1 MPDRH
6 DDVDVWL
13 SERIEPLPPPPGT
26 FDLIKRRA
34 RRRKYRKLAITAG
47 SAAVIVAAAV
57 TVPQVVNLP
66 VLNPNPTAAPV
77 AGAQS
82 SVGTGWKLCERI
94 RLGVEWSP
102 VTIRTSGLR
111 ARSRETSASSASIIS
126 TLRAKLPSSPVL
138 SVYL

>member
-6 DDVDVWL
+6 DDVDAWL

-26 FDLIKRRA
+26 FDLIKRKA

-57 TVPQVVNLP
+57 AVPQVVNLP

-77 AGAQS
+77 AGAQNS
-82 SVGTGWKLCERI
+82 TATPSAQRD
-94 RLGVEWSP
+94 
-102 VTIRTSGLR
+102 TSGK
-111 ARSRETSASSASIIS
+111 ASPASSSAA
-126 TLRAKLPSSPVL
+126 LLPAPVPGSFRPT
-138 SVYL
+138 SVTFGRTHTG

>member
-6 DDVDVWL
+6 DDVDAWL
-13 SERIEPLPPPPGT
+13 NQRIEPLPPPPGT

-77 AGAQS
+77 AGAGHS
-82 SVGTGWKLCERI
+82 STPATPTPSVSH
-94 RLGVEWSP
+94 VPPSP
-102 VTIRTSGLR
+102 PGPRCPMTSGR
-111 ARSRETSASSASIIS
+111 ARSRSWAGTPAG
-126 TLRAKLPSSPVL
+126 
-138 SVYL
+138 

>member
-6 DDVDVWL
+6 DDVDAWL

-26 FDLIKRRA
+26 FELIKRKA
-34 RRRKYRKLAITAG
+34 RRRKFRKLAITAG

-77 AGAQS
+77 GAQS
-82 SVGTGWKLCERI
+82 N
-94 RLGVEWSP
+94 
-102 VTIRTSGLR
+102 
-111 ARSRETSASSASIIS
+111 SANADGRPRGKSSAVPRRPRVRPCQPGRCRRRCRVASGPPRS
-126 TLRAKLPSSPVL
+126 PSSAPGPAG
-138 SVYL
+138 

>member
-6 DDVDVWL
+6 DDVDAWL

-66 VLNPNPTAAPV
+66 VLNPKPTAAPV
-77 AGAQS
+77 GAQS
-82 SVGTGWKLCERI
+82 
-94 RLGVEWSP
+94 
-102 VTIRTSGLR
+102 
-111 ARSRETSASSASIIS
+111 RSTVPYSMNCAGR
-126 TLRAKLPSSPVL
+126 
-138 SVYL
+138 

>member
-1 MPDRH
+1 MADRH
-6 DDVDVWL
+6 DDVDAWL

-57 TVPQVVNLP
+57 AVPQVVNLP
-66 VLNPNPTAAPV
+66 VLSPNPTGTPL

-82 SVGTGWKLCERI
+82 SASTPSAG
-94 RLGVEWSP
+94 
-102 VTIRTSGLR
+102 
-111 ARSRETSASSASIIS
+111 TSASGRASSA
-126 TLRAKLPSSPVL
+126 ASSAVPLQPPVPGSFRPT
-138 SVYL
+138 SVTFVGT

>member
-6 DDVDVWL
+6 DDVDAWL

-77 AGAQS
+77 GAQS
-82 SVGTGWKLCERI
+82 NPANADRSAPRKPRQCLVGHEFG
-94 RLGVEWSP
+94 GAS
-102 VTIRTSGLR
+102 R
-111 ARSRETSASSASIIS
+111 AGAGAG
-126 TLRAKLPSSPVL
+126 
-138 SVYL
+138 

>member
-6 DDVDVWL
+6 DDVDAWL

-26 FDLIKRRA
+26 FELIKRKA
-34 RRRKYRKLAITAG
+34 RRRKFRKLAITAG

-82 SVGTGWKLCERI
+82 NS
-94 RLGVEWSP
+94 
-102 VTIRTSGLR
+102 
-111 ARSRETSASSASIIS
+111 ANADRSAPRKAFGSASPATSSAVPAG
-126 TLRAKLPSSPVL
+126 RAGAGAG
-138 SVYL
+138 

>member
-1 MPDRH
+1 MADRH
-6 DDVDVWL
+6 DDVDAWL

-77 AGAQS
+77 AGAKNS
-82 SVGTGWKLCERI
+82 TPTPSTGRPARPPSWC
-94 RLGVEWSP
+94 SP
-102 VTIRTSGLR
+102 AAAATCSRR
-111 ARSRETSASSASIIS
+111 AGRCTPGRSTAPARG
-126 TLRAKLPSSPVL
+126 RG
-138 SVYL
+138 

>member
-6 DDVDVWL
+6 DDVDAWL

-34 RRRKYRKLAITAG
+34 RRRKYRKLALTAG

-57 TVPQVVNLP
+57 AVPQVVNLP
-66 VLNPNPTAAPV
+66 VLNPNPTAAPA

-82 SVGTGWKLCERI
+82 NSVTADKSAPRRASGSA
-94 RLGVEWSP
+94 SP
-102 VTIRTSGLR
+102 VT
-111 ARSRETSASSASIIS
+111 SSAVP
-126 TLRAKLPSSPVL
+126 L
-138 SVYL
+138 

>member
-6 DDVDVWL
+6 DDVVAWL

-34 RRRKYRKLAITAG
+34 RRRKFRKLAITAG

-66 VLNPNPTAAPV
+66 VRSPNPTSAAP
-77 AGAQS
+77 AG
-82 SVGTGWKLCERI
+82 
-94 RLGVEWSP
+94 
-102 VTIRTSGLR
+102 
-111 ARSRETSASSASIIS
+111 
-126 TLRAKLPSSPVL
+126 
-138 SVYL
+138 

>member
-6 DDVDVWL
+6 DDVDAWL

-66 VLNPNPTAAPV
+66 VLNPKPTAAPV
-77 AGAQS
+77 AGAQQRDYLAA
-82 SVGTGWKLCERI
+82 GQQQH
-94 RLGVEWSP
+94 
-102 VTIRTSGLR
+102 LR
-111 ARSRETSASSASIIS
+111 
-126 TLRAKLPSSPVL
+126 
-138 SVYL
+138 